1 MDFEDVLE
9 EIGGYGRFQKML
21 VWIYLAPASILMP
34 GYFMSQIFMLSA
46 PQHSCKVAELTDVF
60 NLTQQEANVL
70 HKSLVSKDNC
80 EVFSLSAINS
90 SLIRGFLNHGGN
102 DSEAWFE
109 SQGLERVPCTEF
121 TYDNTFYDST
131 ASTQW
136 DLVCDRSHLPSL
148 VFTLTSVGS
157 ALGTLIF
164 GGLSDRIG
172 RRPAFFVT
180 VIVAVIFGISS
191 ILVTNFI
198 AFTVLRFVTATIMPQ
213 IFQLPYII
221 LLELVGPKYRTSM
234 LGIAWMAWTLG
245 LCALPLAAYLCRTW
259 ILLGLICSACAALN
273 FLYWKLIPE
282 SPRWLLTQNRVK
294 EAVVLLNRI
303 AKTNGVVP
311 PEHLETDL
319 MKVQKKLEEERSEAV
334 TSTMDILRMSK
345 IRTNFLIVTFS
356 WRLTPTGDDDSSFFN
371 SGSLKSVGAVV
382 SGVVVL
388 MLAKFSCTASAMVM
402 YQQASEVMPTPV
414 RSFALGASSSL
425 ASSFSICMPYIIYL
439 AWKIMDFEDVLEEIG
454 GYGRFQKMLVWIYLA
469 PASILMPGYFMSQI
483 FMLSA
488 PQHSCKVAELT
499 DVFNLTQQEANVL
512 HKSLVSK
519 DNCEVFSLS
528 AINSSLIRGFLNHG
542 GNDSEAWFE
551 SQGLERVPCTEFTYD
566 NTFYDSTASTQW
578 DLVCDRSHLPSLVFT
593 LTSVGSAL
601 GTLIFG
607 GLSDRI
613 GRRPAFFV
621 TVIVAVI
628 FGISSILVTN
638 FIAFTVLR
646 FVTATIMPQ
655 IFQLPYIILLELV
668 GPKYRTSMLGIAWM
682 AWTLGLC
689 ALPLAAYLCRTWIL
703 LGLICSA
710 CAALNFLYWKL
721 IPESPRWLLTQ
732 NRVKEAVVLLN
743 RIAKTNGVVPPEHLE
758 TDLMKVQKKLEEERR
773 LTPTGDDDS
782 SFFNSGSLKS
792 VGAVVSGV
800 VVLMLA
806 KFSCTASAM
815 VMYQQASEVMP
826 TPVRSFALGA
836 SSSLASSFSICM
848 PYIIYLGKYGTWIPF
863 MVMIVLATLAGASS
877 MWLPETNG
885 FALCQTMDDANEFG
899 KDQKFFSFNSIHHTL
914 PWLDLYGYPLVSL
927 HPVQYTPLNPCYV
940 RAPHYQYSR
949 SPWYL
954 RALVLRLISCHL
966 TARRLLLD
974 NAIELRVAQL
984 SSVVEPT
991 TQQAGL
997 QNTSDPS
1004 LRTGASS
1011 R

>member
-136 DLVCDRSHLPSL
+136 DLVCDRGHLPSL

-311 PEHLETDL
+311 PEHLETNL

-356 WRLTPTGDDDSSFFN
+356 WIAN
-371 SGSLKSVGAVV
+371 SCA
-382 SGVVVL
+382 
-388 MLAKFSCTASAMVM
+388 
-402 YQQASEVMPTPV
+402 Y
-414 RSFALGASSSL
+414 
-425 ASSFSICMPYIIYL
+425 Y
-439 AWKIMDFEDVLEEIG
+439 
-454 GYGRFQKMLVWIYLA
+454 
-469 PASILMPGYFMSQI
+469 
-483 FMLSA
+483 
-488 PQHSCKVAELT
+488 
-499 DVFNLTQQEANVL
+499 
-512 HKSLVSK
+512 
-519 DNCEVFSLS
+519 
-528 AINSSLIRGFLNHG
+528 
-542 GNDSEAWFE
+542 
-551 SQGLERVPCTEFTYD
+551 
-566 NTFYDSTASTQW
+566 
-578 DLVCDRSHLPSLVFT
+578 
-593 LTSVGSAL
+593 
-601 GTLIFG
+601 
-607 GLSDRI
+607 GLSI
-613 GRRPAFFV
+613 N
-621 TVIVAVI
+621 
-628 FGISSILVTN
+628 VTN
-638 FIAFTVLR
+638 MSGNEFINF
-646 FVTATIMPQ
+646 F
-655 IFQLPYIILLELV
+655 
-668 GPKYRTSMLGIAWM
+668 
-682 AWTLGLC
+682 
-689 ALPLAAYLCRTWIL
+689 L
-703 LGLICSA
+703 LGLVEFPA
-710 CAALNFLYWKL
+710 CVISWWSMEKFGR
-721 IPESPRWLLTQ
+721 RWMNVFFQAMVSFSCL
-732 NRVKEAVVLLN
+732 
-743 RIAKTNGVVPPEHLE
+743 GFCFVPP
-758 TDLMKVQKKLEEERR
+758 
-773 LTPTGDDDS
+773 
-782 SFFNSGSLKS
+782 
-792 VGAVVSGV
+792 GAVISGV

-863 MVMIVLATLAGASS
+863 MVMIVLATLAGVSS

-899 KDQKFFSFNSIHHTL
+899 KDQKFFSFNRIKTV
-914 PWLDLYGYPLVSL
+914 DKTYGDKKPKEKEM
-927 HPVQYTPLNPCYV
+927 
-940 RAPHYQYSR
+940 
-949 SPWYL
+949 
-954 RALVLRLISCHL
+954 
-966 TARRLLLD
+966 
-974 NAIELRVAQL
+974 ELMVNDAT
-984 SSVVEPT
+984 EK
-991 TQQAGL
+991 
-997 QNTSDPS
+997 
-1004 LRTGASS
+1004 
-1011 R
+1011 

>member
-1 MDFEDVLE
+1 
-9 EIGGYGRFQKML
+9 
-21 VWIYLAPASILMP
+21 P
-34 GYFMSQIFMLSA
+34 
-46 PQHSCKVAELTDVF
+46 
-60 NLTQQEANVL
+60 
-70 HKSLVSKDNC
+70 
-80 EVFSLSAINS
+80 
-90 SLIRGFLNHGGN
+90 
-102 DSEAWFE
+102 
-109 SQGLERVPCTEF
+109 
-121 TYDNTFYDST
+121 
-131 ASTQW
+131 
-136 DLVCDRSHLPSL
+136 
-148 VFTLTSVGS
+148 
-157 ALGTLIF
+157 
-164 GGLSDRIG
+164 
-172 RRPAFFVT
+172 
-180 VIVAVIFGISS
+180 
-191 ILVTNFI
+191 
-198 AFTVLRFVTATIMPQ
+198 LRARNKGKQT
-213 IFQLPYII
+213 
-221 LLELVGPKYRTSM
+221 
-234 LGIAWMAWTLG
+234 
-245 LCALPLAAYLCRTW
+245 
-259 ILLGLICSACAALN
+259 
-273 FLYWKLIPE
+273 
-282 SPRWLLTQNRVK
+282 
-294 EAVVLLNRI
+294 I
-303 AKTNGVVP
+303 AKPDRKGRICLKNTVRVYP
-311 PEHLETDL
+311 FP
-319 MKVQKKLEEERSEAV
+319 
-334 TSTMDILRMSK
+334 
-345 IRTNFLIVTFS
+345 
-356 WRLTPTGDDDSSFFN
+356 DS
-371 SGSLKSVGAVV
+371 LH
-382 SGVVVL
+382 
-388 MLAKFSCTASAMVM
+388 
-402 YQQASEVMPTPV
+402 
-414 RSFALGASSSL
+414 ALQ
-425 ASSFSICMPYIIYL
+425 

-621 TVIVAVI
+621 TGIVAVI
-628 FGISSILVTN
+628 FGISSILGTN

-646 FVTATIMPQ
+646 LVTATIMPQ

-732 NRVKEAVVLLN
+732 NRVKEAVVLLK

-758 TDLMKVQKKLEEERR
+758 TDLMKVQKKLEEERSEAVTSTMDILR
-773 LTPTGDDDS
+773 MSNIRTNFLIVTFSWIANSCAYYGLSINVTNMSGNEFINFFLLGLVEFPACVISWWSMEKFGRRWMNVFFQAMV
-782 SFFNSGSLKS
+782 SFSCLGFCF
-792 VGAVVSGV
+792 VPPGAVVSGV

-863 MVMIVLATLAGASS
+863 MVMIVLATLAGVSS

-899 KDQKFFSFNSIHHTL
+899 KDQKFFSFNRIKKVDKT
-914 PWLDLYGYPLVSL
+914 YGDKKPKEKEM
-927 HPVQYTPLNPCYV
+927 
-940 RAPHYQYSR
+940 
-949 SPWYL
+949 
-954 RALVLRLISCHL
+954 
-966 TARRLLLD
+966 
-974 NAIELRVAQL
+974 ELMVNDAT
-984 SSVVEPT
+984 EK
-991 TQQAGL
+991 
-997 QNTSDPS
+997 
-1004 LRTGASS
+1004 
-1011 R
+1011 

>member
-356 WRLTPTGDDDSSFFN
+356 WIAN
-371 SGSLKSVGAVV
+371 SCA
-382 SGVVVL
+382 
-388 MLAKFSCTASAMVM
+388 
-402 YQQASEVMPTPV
+402 Y
-414 RSFALGASSSL
+414 
-425 ASSFSICMPYIIYL
+425 Y
-439 AWKIMDFEDVLEEIG
+439 
-454 GYGRFQKMLVWIYLA
+454 
-469 PASILMPGYFMSQI
+469 
-483 FMLSA
+483 
-488 PQHSCKVAELT
+488 
-499 DVFNLTQQEANVL
+499 
-512 HKSLVSK
+512 
-519 DNCEVFSLS
+519 
-528 AINSSLIRGFLNHG
+528 
-542 GNDSEAWFE
+542 
-551 SQGLERVPCTEFTYD
+551 
-566 NTFYDSTASTQW
+566 
-578 DLVCDRSHLPSLVFT
+578 
-593 LTSVGSAL
+593 
-601 GTLIFG
+601 
-607 GLSDRI
+607 GLSI
-613 GRRPAFFV
+613 N
-621 TVIVAVI
+621 
-628 FGISSILVTN
+628 VTN
-638 FIAFTVLR
+638 MSGNEFINF
-646 FVTATIMPQ
+646 F
-655 IFQLPYIILLELV
+655 
-668 GPKYRTSMLGIAWM
+668 
-682 AWTLGLC
+682 
-689 ALPLAAYLCRTWIL
+689 L
-703 LGLICSA
+703 LGLVEFPA
-710 CAALNFLYWKL
+710 CVISWWSMEKFGR
-721 IPESPRWLLTQ
+721 RWMNVFFQAMVSFSCL
-732 NRVKEAVVLLN
+732 
-743 RIAKTNGVVPPEHLE
+743 GFCFVPP
-758 TDLMKVQKKLEEERR
+758 
-773 LTPTGDDDS
+773 
-782 SFFNSGSLKS
+782 
-792 VGAVVSGV
+792 GAVVSGV

-899 KDQKFFSFNSIHHTL
+899 KDQKFFSFNRIKKVDKT
-914 PWLDLYGYPLVSL
+914 YGDKKPKEKEM
-927 HPVQYTPLNPCYV
+927 
-940 RAPHYQYSR
+940 
-949 SPWYL
+949 
-954 RALVLRLISCHL
+954 
-966 TARRLLLD
+966 
-974 NAIELRVAQL
+974 ELMVNDAT
-984 SSVVEPT
+984 EK
-991 TQQAGL
+991 
-997 QNTSDPS
+997 
-1004 LRTGASS
+1004 
-1011 R
+1011 